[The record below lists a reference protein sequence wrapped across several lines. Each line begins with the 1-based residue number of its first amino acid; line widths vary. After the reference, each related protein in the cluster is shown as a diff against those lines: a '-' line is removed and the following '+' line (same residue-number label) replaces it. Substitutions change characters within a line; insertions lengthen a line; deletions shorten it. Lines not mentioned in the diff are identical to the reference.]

1 MTGTKDELVER
12 VADRKTLGSIPNC
25 TKCGGGKLRFDMQSG
40 EYYCKGFMED
50 TTFRFCKARFAKNEV
65 TRFDFNE

>member
-25 TKCGGGKLRFDMQSG
+25 TKCGGGKLRFDM
-40 EYYCKGFMED
+40 
-50 TTFRFCKARFAKNEV
+50 
-65 TRFDFNE
+65 